1 MTKESK
7 LKPTQ
12 KETSTLLSESV
23 LCVRKKNNEKE
34 RVTTEYKKVKVKL
47 EK

>member
-12 KETSTLLSESV
+12 KETTTLLRESV
-23 LCVRKKNNEKE
+23 LCVRKNNEKE